1 MSHRSLATLVMA
13 AVCVV
18 SCSDAWAD
26 GVRFIHITDPHIF
39 DGNADAF
46 ENAAAFDACI
56 KNINERIEKQG
67 ANYQFAVVTGDLGLE
82 GLFDGGG
89 KADGKLQNAAADLA
103 AMIARSK
110 VKRWLFLPGNNDLY
124 DELPYTIG
132 FYHDFLKTL
141 NQALETLAKEQTQAN
156 QTASEKITV
165 VDLCP
170 VDNDVNSG
178 VEILGD
184 YAFLGFNNASFKNN
198 NSLKRAQENAAE
210 QEHYV
215 TQVSDRLKNARTK
228 FAYVFYHV
236 PEIDDPY
243 WASLPP
249 DNELLKQRQAEFK
262 QSRYAAL
269 QNPYVFSA
277 WVVHHEVRDLWGKIV
292 SDDRVK
298 GLFAGHFHDS
308 RIKTYE
314 DFNWMRTSDYPYD
327 SRSKL
332 QVCPPIS
339 VKFQYGTETA
349 RGFQEIL
356 LNENGNVER
365 HLLWYRVLRTID
377 DVPVAA
383 GVALST
389 TAAAPEYGISLSRMK
404 ETVEFLA
411 TVLTL
416 LAIIFGG
423 SWSYV
428 LFIRTRQKY
437 PSANIS
443 QGITYREITADK
455 LWVRVTVTL
464 QNTGKVLLSLVSGV
478 SWIQQVAPLDAE
490 ISEKIKNVEDPVSQ
504 GGSEIIWPLVEERK
518 LSWGKGE
525 REIEPSESDQIYFDF
540 VVDSD
545 LRTIVVYSYFT
556 NVKKFRRRKGLG
568 WQIARVYDLRLDAE
582 TNTAEDN
589 HAPSKATGE
598 TETGGGP
605 SQGTAET

>member
-1 MSHRSLATLVMA
+1 
-13 AVCVV
+13 
-18 SCSDAWAD
+18 
-26 GVRFIHITDPHIF
+26 
-39 DGNADAF
+39 
-46 ENAAAFDACI
+46 
-56 KNINERIEKQG
+56 
-67 ANYQFAVVTGDLGLE
+67 
-82 GLFDGGG
+82 
-89 KADGKLQNAAADLA
+89 
-103 AMIARSK
+103 
-110 VKRWLFLPGNNDLY
+110 
-124 DELPYTIG
+124 
-132 FYHDFLKTL
+132 
-141 NQALETLAKEQTQAN
+141 
-156 QTASEKITV
+156 
-165 VDLCP
+165 
-170 VDNDVNSG
+170 
-178 VEILGD
+178 
-184 YAFLGFNNASFKNN
+184 
-198 NSLKRAQENAAE
+198 
-210 QEHYV
+210 
-215 TQVSDRLKNARTK
+215 
-228 FAYVFYHV
+228 
-236 PEIDDPY
+236 
-243 WASLPP
+243 
-249 DNELLKQRQAEFK
+249 
-262 QSRYAAL
+262 
-269 QNPYVFSA
+269 VFSA
-277 WVVHHEVRDLWGKIV
+277 WVVHHEVRDLWEKIV
-292 SDDRVK
+292 SDDRVN

-308 RIKTYE
+308 RIKTY
-314 DFNWMRTSDYPYD
+314 D

-332 QVCPPIS
+332 QVCPPMS
-339 VKFQYGTETA
+339 VKFQYGNETA

-356 LNENGNVER
+356 LNENGKLER

-389 TAAAPEYGISLSRMK
+389 TAAAPGYGISLSRMK

-443 QGITYREITADK
+443 QGITYREITDDK

-490 ISEKIKNVEDPVSQ
+490 TSEKIKNVEDLVSQ

-518 LSWGKGE
+518 LIWGKGE
-525 REIEPSESDQIYFDF
+525 REIESDQIYFDF

-568 WQIARVYDLRLDAE
+568 WQIARVYDLSLDAE

-598 TETGGGP
+598 PETGGRP